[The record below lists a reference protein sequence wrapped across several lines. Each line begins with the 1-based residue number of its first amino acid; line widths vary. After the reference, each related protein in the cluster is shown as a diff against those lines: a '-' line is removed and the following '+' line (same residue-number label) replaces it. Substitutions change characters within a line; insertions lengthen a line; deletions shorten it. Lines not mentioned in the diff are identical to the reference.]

1 MPFNTIQDV
10 GTIVSEMTDRFPMIR
25 GAGSGQNN
33 GEGPGQDDSLATK
46 TARPKTARPPLYKV
60 VLHNDDYTPMD
71 FVVDVLCTFF
81 TMDVEKATQIMLA
94 VHTRGKAVCGV
105 YTRDVAETK
114 AEQVN
119 AYSRKH
125 QQPLL
130 CNVEV
135 EG

>member
-1 MPFNTIQDV
+1 MN
-10 GTIVSEMTDRFPMIR
+10 DRYPIIR
-25 GAGSGQNN
+25 GADSGQ
-33 GEGPGQDDSLATK
+33 GGGAGHSGQDDSLATR
-46 TARPKTARPPLYKV
+46 ASQPKVTRPPLYKV

-81 TMDVEKATQIMLA
+81 AMDVEKATQIMLA

-105 YTRDVAETK
+105 YTRDVAETR

-125 QQPLL
+125 EQPLL
-130 CNVEV
+130 CNVEI
-135 EG
+135 ES

>member
-1 MPFNTIQDV
+1 
-10 GTIVSEMTDRFPMIR
+10 MTDRFPIIR
-25 GAGSGQNN
+25 GAGSGQDN
-33 GEGPGQDDSLATK
+33 GGSPGQDDSLTTEA
-46 TARPKTARPPLYKV
+46 ARPKTARPPLYKV